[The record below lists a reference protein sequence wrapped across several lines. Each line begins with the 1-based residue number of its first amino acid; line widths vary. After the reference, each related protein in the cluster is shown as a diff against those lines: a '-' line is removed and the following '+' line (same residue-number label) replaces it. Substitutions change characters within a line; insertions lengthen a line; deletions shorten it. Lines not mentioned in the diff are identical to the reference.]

1 MFLLADMMTHVE
13 VGASLARKC
22 SMLMKNGEKE
32 SEKIRIMSR
41 IFANETAQLVINNVN
56 RILFGSGIFEKK
68 KIYDFMQNISYDTL
82 MMSYMNVLVDMDR
95 VADILFE
102 RQ

>member
-1 MFLLADMMTHVE
+1 MMTHVE

-22 SMLMKNGEKE
+22 SILMKNGGKE
-32 SEKIRIMSR
+32 AEKIRIMSR

-56 RILFGSGIFEKK
+56 RILFGSGSFEKK
-68 KIYDFMQNISYDTL
+68 KISDFMQNISYDTL
-82 MMSYMNVLVDMDR
+82 IMSYMNVIIDMDR